1 MGRRLSWAMAVVVVM
16 GLSALLVAPGLSA
29 TAPARVPADRSE
41 GCREVLQ
48 DDGFVLPDGE
58 KISLSHVARGA
69 PLAVVVIKG
78 HWCPVCTDQLESLS
92 RRDREIRR
100 TGGAVVGLSIE
111 DAGTNRMLMDKHNL
125 AFPILGEPSARL
137 LEHLGFWMPKMGH
150 PMPGVIFLDHCG
162 DFAGAKKGRRP
173 GQSQDRL
180 ILETLKDL
188 SRRDYACGP
197 PA

>member
-1 MGRRLSWAMAVVVVM
+1 MMAVW
-16 GLSALLVAPGLSA
+16 GLFVTPGVGAA
-29 TAPARVPADRSE
+29 TPERAPADRSD
-41 GCREVLQ
+41 GCREVIQ

-58 KISLSHVARGA
+58 KVSLSHMAQGT

-78 HWCPVCTDQLESLS
+78 HWCPVCTDQLKSLS
-92 RRDREIRR
+92 RRSKEVRR
-100 TGGAVVGLSIE
+100 TGGTVVGLSTE
-111 DAGTNRMLMDKHNL
+111 DAGTNRMLMEKHGL
-125 AFPILGEPSARL
+125 AFPMLGEPSARL
-137 LEHLGFWMPKMGH
+137 LEHLGFWMPEMGH
-150 PMPGVIFLDHCG
+150 PMPGLIFLDHCG

-173 GQSQDRL
+173 GTSQDRL